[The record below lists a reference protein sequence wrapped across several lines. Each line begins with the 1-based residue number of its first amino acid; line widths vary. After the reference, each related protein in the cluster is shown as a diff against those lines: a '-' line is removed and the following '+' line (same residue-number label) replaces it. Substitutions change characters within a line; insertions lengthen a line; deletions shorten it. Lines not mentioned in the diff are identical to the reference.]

1 MGQTLDRNSPI
12 PAYYQIELDLKE
24 RITKK
29 EWDIN
34 DRLPSEAELSAQYDV
49 SRVTIR
55 QALAEL
61 EKDGIIKKQ
70 RGKGAFV
77 SANPQAFIHDLD
89 YSIISGEKLNHQGF
103 EMHAKVLELQVFT
116 APRSEVYENLEISP
130 DSPVVYIK
138 RLFQL
143 DDRPI
148 AISDSWLPISLTPG
162 LQERGLIDGKLS
174 KTLNTYYQLVPERIT
189 DYLEVLRP
197 TNKQALLLNTTTE
210 SLLILLKGISYL
222 KDDTPL
228 EFSNTFWLGDVMR
241 FKFQLHATEHGFE
254 IDN

>member
-89 YSIISGEKLNHQGF
+89 YSIISGEKLNHQVF
-103 EMHAKVLELQVFT
+103 EMHAKVL
-116 APRSEVYENLEISP
+116 
-130 DSPVVYIK
+130 
-138 RLFQL
+138 
-143 DDRPI
+143 
-148 AISDSWLPISLTPG
+148 
-162 LQERGLIDGKLS
+162 
-174 KTLNTYYQLVPERIT
+174 
-189 DYLEVLRP
+189 
-197 TNKQALLLNTTTE
+197 
-210 SLLILLKGISYL
+210 
-222 KDDTPL
+222 
-228 EFSNTFWLGDVMR
+228 
-241 FKFQLHATEHGFE
+241 
-254 IDN
+254 